1 MFITYFDESGDDGF
15 PQYSSQLF
23 VLSCVYMHHSKWKDN
38 YDKIV
43 QFRKQLKLDYDFP
56 VKLEFHAKQF
66 IQDKNPYHGKYS
78 HQQRK
83 EILFLIY
90 KLIAILDVKVIN
102 VVIDKANIAI
112 PNYDVLNAA
121 LTYSIQRIENDMIK
135 SESHSKF
142 IIITDEGRV
151 EKMRTVSRKIQK
163 VNFIP
168 SRYSTDS
175 YRKEIENLIEDPLPK
190 KSDQSYFIQIAD
202 SISYII
208 SLYSLQNLCTNKE
221 HWPNRVL
228 NVLEYGDDSKLLEI
242 ITGVLNLEANKTNR
256 FGVVYYPK
264 PRK

>member
-23 VLSCVYMHHSKWKDN
+23 ILSCIYMHHNNWKTN

-43 QFRKQLKLDYDFP
+43 EFRKQLKVDYNFP
-56 VKLEFHAKQF
+56 MKMEFHAKQF
-66 IQDKNPYHGKYS
+66 LQDKNPYHGMYTYKE
-78 HQQRK
+78 RK

-90 KLIAILDVKVIN
+90 KLIAILEVRIIN
-102 VVIDKANIAI
+102 VVIDKANITTST
-112 PNYDVLNAA
+112 YDVLNTA
-121 LTYSIQRIENDMIK
+121 LTYSIQRIENDMVR
-135 SESHSKF
+135 SASGAKF

-168 SRYSTDS
+168 SKYGTTP
-175 YRKEIENLIEDPLPK
+175 YRKEIENLLEDPLPK
-190 KSDQSYFIQIAD
+190 KSDQSYFIQLAD

-208 SLYSLQNLCTNKE
+208 NLYALQNLCTMKGN
-221 HWPNRVL
+221 WPGRIL
-228 NVLEYGDDSKLLEI
+228 NVLDYGDDIKLLEI
-242 ITGVLNLEANKTNR
+242 IKCVLNLDANKNNN

-264 PRK
+264 AKK